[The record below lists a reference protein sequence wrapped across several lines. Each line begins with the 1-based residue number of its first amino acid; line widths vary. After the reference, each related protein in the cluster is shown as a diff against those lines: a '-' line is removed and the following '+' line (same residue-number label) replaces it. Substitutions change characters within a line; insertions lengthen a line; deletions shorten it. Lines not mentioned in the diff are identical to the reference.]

1 MQDLAIYRAFL
12 GAGTGY
18 AIHAIRTCKKMME
31 LFPQLSIQMARLI
44 PTKLLDHGLR
54 AQNA

>member
-54 AQNA
+54 A